1 MVAVEQPHLQKYIE
15 ELEEKRLKLESEL
28 VETQVTL
35 TRTIAEDERAQAQQD
50 MLLERARVIG
60 RISSY
65 LDSVRPSESE
75 VDLTPRIEVAR
86 RRVEVLEAAIG
97 ADDMGQRVDTFL
109 NLISQQMST
118 YAKELDLEFS
128 GSILRLDLKKLTV
141 VADTDDGPIPLNRM
155 GSGENWV
162 GYHVLTYLALH
173 SWFRRR
179 DRPVPAFVIFDQPSQ
194 AHYPAERDQDGKL
207 DPLDDKDRQAVQALF
222 ALMHRACAEIG
233 DEFQVIVLDHA
244 HLDDSWF
251 EDAIVEEWRRGNAL
265 VPATWDRRD
274 AS

>member
-1 MVAVEQPHLQKYIE
+1 
-15 ELEEKRLKLESEL
+15 
-28 VETQVTL
+28 
-35 TRTIAEDERAQAQQD
+35 

-65 LDSVRPSESE
+65 LDSVQPSDAE
-75 VDLTPRIEVAR
+75 VDLTPQIEVAR
-86 RRVEVLEAAIG
+86 RRVEVLETAIS
-97 ADDMGQRVDTFL
+97 ADDVGQRVDTFL

-128 GSILRLDLKKLTV
+128 GSVLRLDLKKLTV

-179 DRPVPAFVIFDQPSQ
+179 SRPVPAFVIFDQPSQ
-194 AHYPAERDQDGKL
+194 AHYPAERDQDGRL

-222 ALMHRACAEIG
+222 ALMHRACVENG
-233 DEFQVIVLDHA
+233 GQFQVIVLDHA
-244 HLDDSWF
+244 HLDDRWF

-265 VPATWDRRD
+265 VPASWDRRD
-274 AS
+274 PS